1 MIEVMKGLPPHVAP
15 FIANGKITQDDY
27 DHIINPMVDKIY
39 KEFGKINYLLLLN
52 TNLNNYSAGAWI
64 KDALLGFVYFT
75 EWRKIAIV
83 SEKQSIRKFTNF
95 FGMFVPGKTRGFSLK
110 DLELAE
116 KWVSE

>member
-15 FIANGKITQDDY
+15 FIANGQITQDDY
-27 DHIINPMVDKIY
+27 DKIINPMVDKIY

-52 TNLNNYSAGAWI
+52 TSLNNYSAGAWI

-83 SEKQSIRKFTNF
+83 SEKKSIRNFTNF

>member
-64 KDALLGFVYFT
+64 KDALLGFGT
-75 EWRKIAIV
+75 SRKMGIGI
-83 SEKQSIRKFTNF
+83 IN
-95 FGMFVPGKTRGFSLK
+95 
-110 DLELAE
+110 
-116 KWVSE
+116 